1 MPTHS
6 LPFRAIAL
14 DLDGTLLDPQGQI
27 SPVTQ
32 RVLRELSGRGIH
44 LVIASG
50 RMTPRVVPYANELG
64 IPMTLVT
71 YNGAETLDGQA
82 PNWKL
87 RETRPISNQTRD
99 AVFELCR
106 EGNIFLNVYAD
117 GKLHGYH
124 PNAKFAPSLLYG
136 TQTGAQYAG
145 LHDQLDVLPQK
156 GISKLLVVDTQENR
170 DRLFQKWTPL
180 LADHCSLVKSNPEY
194 LEFMALGVSKGSAL
208 GSWLATKGISN
219 QELIAFGDAENDL
232 EMLNLAALG
241 IAMGNASP
249 GLRANWSRISPW
261 THAQDGVARE
271 LAKLFGL
278 TQKVA
283 FLDLGNGNG

>member
-1 MPTHS
+1 MTTHA
-6 LPFRAIAL
+6 LPYHAIAL

-27 SPVTQ
+27 SSVTL
-32 RVLRELSGRGIH
+32 RILRELSGRGIQI
-44 LVIASG
+44 VIASG
-50 RMTPRVVPYANELG
+50 RMTPRVVPYANDLG

-71 YNGAETLDGQA
+71 YNGAETLEGQA

-87 RETRPISNQTRD
+87 QATRPISHQTRD

-106 EGNIFLNVYAD
+106 QGSIFLNVYAD

-124 PNAKFAPSLLYG
+124 PDAKFAPSLIYG
-136 TQTGAQYAG
+136 SQTGAEYAG
-145 LHDQLDVLPQK
+145 LHDRLEALPQK

-180 LADHCSLVKSNPEY
+180 LAGHCSLVKSNPEY

-208 GSWLATKGISN
+208 ESWLAMKGISN
-219 QELIAFGDAENDL
+219 QKLIAFGDAENDL

-249 GLRANWSRISPW
+249 GLRANWSRISSW

-271 LAKLFGL
+271 LADLFGL
-278 TQKVA
+278 TQMVA
-283 FLDLGNGNG
+283 FPDPGNGNG